1 MLVKITPFFLFFRYQ
16 HPGEGYELLINML
29 TY

>member
-1 MLVKITPFFLFFRYQ
+1 MLVKITPFFLFFRY
-16 HPGEGYELLINML
+16 HLEEEGYQYFINML